1 MQQGYESAER
11 VRDAEGRQYHIGLA
25 PGEVARFIM
34 LVGDPARATRVAGL
48 FESVE
53 LERKSREYV
62 TYTGVHRGL
71 RVTVM
76 GTGMGG
82 GPTEI
87 AVVELCQVVERPVMI
102 RCGSA
107 GALQPGMHLG
117 DLVIS
122 QGALRLENTTRF
134 FVDEGYPA
142 VADPQAVLALAAA
155 ADAGGHRYHVG
166 ITATAPGFYGA
177 QGRKIPGF
185 APREPEI
192 VARLAAQGVKNLEME
207 TSTLLTLATVRGF
220 TAGAVCAV
228 YATRHDN
235 LFITP
240 AQKDAAELACVDTGL
255 RALHLLNAMESARG
269 DRPVWHPGLPLPGDA
284 APPGRVAT
292 NG

>member
-25 PGEVARFIM
+25 PGEVARHIM

-48 FESVE
+48 FDRVE
-53 LERKSREYV
+53 LERRNREFV
-62 TYTGVHRGL
+62 TYTGEHRGL

-76 GTGMGG
+76 GTGMGS

-87 AVVELCQVVERPVMI
+87 AVIELCQVVERPVMI

-107 GALQPGMHLG
+107 GALQPDMQLG
-117 DLVIS
+117 DLAIS
-122 QGALRLENTTRF
+122 QAALRLENTTCY
-134 FVDEGYPA
+134 FVEEGYPA

-155 ADAGGHRYHVG
+155 AAADGQRFHVG

-185 APREPEI
+185 MPREPDI

-207 TSTLLTLATVRGF
+207 TSTLLTLATLRGF
-220 TAGAVCAV
+220 PAGAVCAI

-235 LFITP
+235 VFITP
-240 AQKDAAELACVDTGL
+240 AQKDAAELACVRCGL
-255 RALHLLNAMESARG
+255 EALHTLDAMEAARG
-269 DRPVWHPGLPLPGDA
+269 ASPIWHPGLPL
-284 APPGRVAT
+284 RR
-292 NG
+292 

>member
-1 MQQGYESAER
+1 MSHGFESAER
-11 VRDAEGRQYHIGLA
+11 VRDEQGRQYHIGLA
-25 PGEVARFIM
+25 PDEVSRFIM

-48 FESVE
+48 FDSVE
-53 LERKSREYV
+53 LERRNREYV
-62 TYTGVHRGL
+62 TYTGIHQGL
-71 RVTVM
+71 RLTVM

-87 AVVELCQVVERPVMI
+87 AVVELCQLVDRPVMV

-107 GALQPGMHLG
+107 GALQPDMQLG
-117 DLVIS
+117 DLAIS
-122 QGALRLENTTRF
+122 TAALRLENTTRF

-185 APREPEI
+185 MPREPDI
-192 VARLAAQGVKNLEME
+192 VGRLASQGIKNLEME
-207 TSTLLTLATVRGF
+207 TSCLLTLAALRGF
-220 TAGAVCAV
+220 PAGAVCAI

-235 LFITP
+235 VFITP
-240 AQKDAAELACVDTGL
+240 AQKDAAELACVTTGL
-255 RALHLLNAMESARG
+255 HALHTLAAMEAARG
-269 DRPVWHPGLPLPGDA
+269 ARPIWHPGLPLA
-284 APPGRVAT
+284 R
-292 NG
+292 

>member
-25 PGEVARFIM
+25 PGEVARHIM

-48 FESVE
+48 FDSVE
-53 LERKSREYV
+53 LERRSREFV
-62 TYTGVHRGL
+62 TYTGLHRGL

-76 GTGMGG
+76 GTGMGA

-87 AVVELCQVVERPVMI
+87 AVIELCQVVERPVMI

-107 GALQPGMHLG
+107 GALQPDMQLG
-117 DLVIS
+117 DLAIS
-122 QGALRLENTTRF
+122 QAALRMENTTRF

-155 ADAGGHRYHVG
+155 AAADGQRFHVG

-185 APREPEI
+185 MPREPEI

-207 TSTLLTLATVRGF
+207 TSTLLTLATLRGF
-220 TAGAVCAV
+220 PAGAVCAI

-235 LFITP
+235 VFITP
-240 AQKDAAELACVDTGL
+240 EQKDRAELACVRCGL
-255 RALHLLNAMESARG
+255 EALHILAAMEVARG
-269 DRPVWHPGLPLPGDA
+269 DAPVWHPGLPLK
-284 APPGRVAT
+284 R
-292 NG
+292 

>member
-25 PGEVARFIM
+25 PGEVARHIM

-48 FESVE
+48 FDRVE
-53 LERKSREYV
+53 LERRSREYV
-62 TYTGVHRGL
+62 SYTGEHQGL

-82 GPTEI
+82 GATEI
-87 AVVELCQVVERPVMI
+87 AVIELCQVVDAPVMI

-107 GALQPGMHLG
+107 GALQPDIQLG
-117 DLVIS
+117 DLVVS
-122 QGALRLENTTRF
+122 QAALRLENTTRY

-155 ADAGGHRYHVG
+155 ADAEGQRYHVG

-177 QGRKIPGF
+177 QGRKVPGF
-185 APREPEI
+185 APREPDI

-207 TSTLLTLATVRGF
+207 TSTLLTLATLRGF
-220 TAGAVCAV
+220 PAGAVCAI

-235 LFITP
+235 VFITP
-240 AQKDAAELACVDTGL
+240 AQKDAAELACVRCGL
-255 RALHLLNAMESARG
+255 GALHTLSAMEAARG
-269 DRPVWHPGLPLPGDA
+269 ARPIWHPGLPL
-284 APPGRVAT
+284 R
-292 NG
+292 

>member
-1 MQQGYESAER
+1 MKQGYESAER

-25 PGEVARFIM
+25 PGEVARHIM

-48 FESVE
+48 FDRVE
-53 LERKSREYV
+53 LERRSREFV
-62 TYTGVHRGL
+62 TYTGEHNGL

-87 AVVELCQVVERPVMI
+87 AVIELCQVVDNPVMI

-107 GALQPGMHLG
+107 GALQPDMQLG
-117 DLVIS
+117 DLAIS
-122 QGALRLENTTRF
+122 QAALRLENTTRF

-177 QGRKIPGF
+177 QGRNVPGF
-185 APREPEI
+185 PPREPEI

-207 TSTLLTLATVRGF
+207 TSILLTLAALRGF
-220 TAGAVCAV
+220 SAGAVCAI

-235 LFITP
+235 VFITP
-240 AQKDAAELACVDTGL
+240 AQKDAAELACVRCGL
-255 RALHLLNAMESARG
+255 GGLHTLAAMEAARG
-269 DRPVWHPGLPLPGDA
+269 DRPTWHPGLPLKP
-284 APPGRVAT
+284 
-292 NG
+292 

>member
-25 PGEVARFIM
+25 PGEVARHIM

-48 FESVE
+48 FDRVE
-53 LERKSREYV
+53 LERRSREYV
-62 TYTGVHRGL
+62 SYTGEHNGL

-82 GPTEI
+82 GATEI

-107 GALQPGMHLG
+107 GALQLGIELG

-122 QGALRLENTTRF
+122 QAALRLENTTRY

-155 ADAGGHRYHVG
+155 ADAEHQRYHIG

-177 QGRKIPGF
+177 QGRKVPGF
-185 APREPEI
+185 TPREPDI
-192 VARLAAQGVKNLEME
+192 VARLASQGVKNLEME
-207 TSTLLTLATVRGF
+207 TSTLLTLATLRGF
-220 TAGAVCAV
+220 PAGAVCAI

-235 LFITP
+235 VFITP
-240 AQKDAAELACVDTGL
+240 AQKDAAELACVRTGL
-255 RALHLLNAMESARG
+255 GALHTLNAMETARG
-269 DRPVWHPGLPLPGDA
+269 PRPTWHPGLPL
-284 APPGRVAT
+284 T
-292 NG
+292 

>member
-1 MQQGYESAER
+1 MSFESAER
-11 VRDAEGRQYHIGLA
+11 VHDEHGRQYHIGLA
-25 PGEVARFIM
+25 PGEVARAIM

-48 FESVE
+48 FDAVE
-53 LERKSREYV
+53 LERRNREYV
-62 TYTGVHRGL
+62 SYTGLHRGL

-76 GTGMGG
+76 GTGMGA

-87 AVVELCQVVERPVMI
+87 AVVELCQLVERPLMV

-107 GALQPGMHLG
+107 GALQPDIDLG

-122 QGALRLENTTRF
+122 HGAVRLENTTRF

-155 ADAGGHRYHVG
+155 ADTLGHRFHVG

-177 QGRKIPGF
+177 QGRKLPGF
-185 APREPEI
+185 MPREQEI

-207 TSTLLTLATVRGF
+207 TSCLLTLAALRGF
-220 TAGAVCAV
+220 PAGAVCAI

-235 LFITP
+235 VFITP
-240 AQKDAAELACVDTGL
+240 AQKDAAELACVTTGL
-255 RALHLLNAMESARG
+255 EALHTLDAMDRARG
-269 DRPVWHPGLPLPGDA
+269 DRPVWHPGLPLKP
-284 APPGRVAT
+284 
-292 NG
+292 

>member
-1 MQQGYESAER
+1 MSHGFESAER
-11 VRDAEGRQYHIGLA
+11 VRDEQGRQYHIGLA
-25 PGEVARFIM
+25 PDEVARYIM

-48 FESVE
+48 FDSVE
-53 LERKSREYV
+53 HERRNREYV
-62 TYTGVHRGL
+62 TYTGMHAGL
-71 RVTVM
+71 RVSVM

-87 AVVELCQVVERPVMI
+87 AVVELCQLVERPVMI

-107 GALQPGMHLG
+107 GALQPDMQLG
-117 DLVIS
+117 DLAIS
-122 QGALRLENTTRF
+122 TAALRLENTTLY

-185 APREPEI
+185 APREPDI
-192 VARLAAQGVKNLEME
+192 VARLASQGIKNLEME
-207 TSTLLTLATVRGF
+207 TSCLLTLAALRGF
-220 TAGAVCAV
+220 PAGAVCAI

-235 LFITP
+235 VFITP
-240 AQKDAAELACVDTGL
+240 AQKDAAELACVTTGL
-255 RALHLLNAMESARG
+255 HALHTLAAMEAARG
-269 DRPVWHPGLPLPGDA
+269 DRPTWHPGLPLA
-284 APPGRVAT
+284 R
-292 NG
+292 

>member
-1 MQQGYESAER
+1 
-11 VRDAEGRQYHIGLA
+11 
-25 PGEVARFIM
+25 M

-48 FESVE
+48 FDSVE
-53 LERKSREYV
+53 LERRSREFV
-62 TYTGVHRGL
+62 TYTGLHRGL

-76 GTGMGG
+76 GTGMGA

-87 AVVELCQVVERPVMI
+87 AVIELCQVVERPVMI

-107 GALQPGMHLG
+107 GALQPDMQLG
-117 DLVIS
+117 DLAIS
-122 QGALRLENTTRF
+122 QAALRMENTTRF

-155 ADAGGHRYHVG
+155 AAADGQRFHVG

-185 APREPEI
+185 MPREPEI

-207 TSTLLTLATVRGF
+207 TSTLLTLATLRGF
-220 TAGAVCAV
+220 PAGAVCAI

-235 LFITP
+235 VFITP
-240 AQKDAAELACVDTGL
+240 EQKDRAELACVRCGL
-255 RALHLLNAMESARG
+255 EALHMLDAMEAARG
-269 DRPVWHPGLPLPGDA
+269 ASPIWHPGLPLP
-284 APPGRVAT
+284 R
-292 NG
+292 

>member
-1 MQQGYESAER
+1 MHAGYESAER

-25 PGEVARFIM
+25 PGEVARYIM

-48 FESVE
+48 FDRVD
-53 LERKSREYV
+53 LERRNREYV
-62 TYTGVHRGL
+62 TYTGVHQGL
-71 RVTVM
+71 PLTVM

-87 AVVELCQVVERPVMI
+87 AVVELSQVVDMPVMI

-107 GALQPGMHLG
+107 GALQPDMQLG
-117 DLVIS
+117 DLVVS
-122 QGALRLENTTRF
+122 QAALRLENTTRF

-155 ADAGGHRYHVG
+155 AEANGYRYHVG

-177 QGRKIPGF
+177 QGRDVPGF
-185 APREPEI
+185 APRDPEI

-207 TSTLLTLATVRGF
+207 TSTLLTLATLRGF
-220 TAGAVCAV
+220 IAGAVCAT

-235 LFITP
+235 IFITP
-240 AQKDAAELACVDTGL
+240 AQKDAAELACVTTGL
-255 RALHLLNAMESARG
+255 HALHTLHAMELARG
-269 DRPVWHPGLPLPGDA
+269 TRPTWHPGLPLP
-284 APPGRVAT
+284 R
-292 NG
+292 